1 MSNQID
7 HIAFIMDGN
16 NRWSKQ
22 NRLNKFKGYK
32 AGVEN
37 LLRITDHLFNNSNV
51 HYISAF
57 ALSKNNLKRPQ
68 SLIKIL
74 KNILIEFLNNE
85 SKLNSCKKYNIRFI
99 GDRNFLSKDINNKI
113 DYIEN
118 LKKNSKK
125 FLIIYLNY
133 SGRQDIIQAAKKFK
147 LSKYKNKPFSKFLL
161 TSKYPD
167 PEVLIR
173 TGGFSRISDFLIYQ
187 LTFTE
192 FFFSKKLWPDLK
204 INDVLNIL
212 NKYYSIERKFG
223 R

>member
-1 MSNQID
+1 
-7 HIAFIMDGN
+7 MDGN

-22 NRLNKFKGYK
+22 NQLNKFKGYK

-37 LLRITDHLFNNSNV
+37 LLRITDHLFNNNKV
-51 HYISAF
+51 NYISAF

-74 KNILIEFLNNE
+74 KNILIEFLDNE

-113 DYIEN
+113 DHIEN

-147 LSKYKNKPFSKFLL
+147 LSKHKNKPFSKFLL

-167 PEVLIR
+167 PQVLIR

-212 NKYYSIERKFG
+212 KKYYSIERKFG

>member
-1 MSNQID
+1 
-7 HIAFIMDGN
+7 MDGN

-51 HYISAF
+51 NYISAF

-212 NKYYSIERKFG
+212 KKYYSIERKFG

>member
-1 MSNQID
+1 MSNKIE

-16 NRWSKQ
+16 NRWSK
-22 NRLNKFKGYK
+22 NNDFNKFKGYK

-37 LLRITDHLFNNSNV
+37 LLKISDYLFNHNKVN
-51 HYISAF
+51 YISAF
-57 ALSKNNLKRPQ
+57 ALSKNNLKRPK
-68 SLIKIL
+68 SLINVL
-74 KNILIEFLNNE
+74 KNILIEFLDNE

-99 GDRNFLSKDINNKI
+99 GDRNFLSKEINRKI

-125 FLIIYLNY
+125 YLIIYLNY

-147 LSKYKNKPFSKFLL
+147 FSKIKNSSFIKFLS
-161 TSKYPD
+161 TSNFPD
-167 PEVLIR
+167 PQILIR
-173 TGGFSRISDFLIYQ
+173 TGGFNRISDFLIFQ

-192 FFFSKKLWPDLK
+192 FFFTKKLWPDLK
-204 INDVLNIL
+204 IIDVLRIL
-212 NKYYSIERKFG
+212 KKYYSIERKFG

>member
-16 NRWSKQ
+16 NRWSKK
-22 NRLNKFKGYK
+22 NDFNKFKGYK

-37 LLRITDHLFNNSNV
+37 LLKISDYLFNHNKVN
-51 HYISAF
+51 YISAF
-57 ALSKNNLKRPQ
+57 ALSKNNLKRPK
-68 SLIKIL
+68 SLINVL
-74 KNILIEFLNNE
+74 KNILIEFLDNE

-99 GDRNFLSKDINNKI
+99 GDRNFLSKEINRKI

-125 FLIIYLNY
+125 YLIIYLNY

-147 LSKYKNKPFSKFLL
+147 FSKIKNSSFIKFLS
-161 TSKYPD
+161 TSNFPD
-167 PEVLIR
+167 PQILIR
-173 TGGFSRISDFLIYQ
+173 TGGFNRISDFLIFQ

-192 FFFSKKLWPDLK
+192 FFFTKKLWPDLK
-204 INDVLNIL
+204 IIDVLRIL
-212 NKYYSIERKFG
+212 KKYYSIERKFG